1 MTQVKVI
8 LVCLL
13 NALVYKQIQSYQ
25 FSGDGT
31 AYGGGEPDNG
41 QINGYCGFTK
51 LPKFHVALN
60 SQQWN
65 NSLDCG
71 RCVSIS
77 YKDSEPITAMV
88 TNICPECKSGD
99 LDLHADLYKELIK
112 QSPGREKISWE
123 FVNCP
128 NSMIE
133 ENIKLK
139 VHSINYY
146 WLAITPVSMKCGI
159 AKMEISFD
167 NEWIEMDR
175 NDDSTG
181 KKNKMNGLYFIYHS
195 FVKSPFQLKL
205 TSRYG
210 DVITTP
216 KYDKLEDV
224 LLTNQQFQCDG
235 GIEGSEGDQ
244 TEQDC
249 NLPMPTMQPATPSPE
264 PSKVDETPLCVCP

>member
-13 NALVYKQIQSYQ
+13 NALCYKQIQSYQ
-25 FSGDGT
+25 FYGDAT
-31 AYGGGEPDNG
+31 AYGGSIGG
-41 QINGYCGFTK
+41 FCGFK
-51 LPKFHVALN
+51 KVPKFHVALN
-60 SQQWN
+60 AQQWN

-77 YKDSEPITAMV
+77 YKDSTPVTAIISD
-88 TNICPECKSGD
+88 ICPECKHGD
-99 LDLHADLYKELIK
+99 LDLYTDLYGELIK
-112 QSPGREKISWE
+112 QSPGREKISWD

-146 WLAITPVSMKCGI
+146 WLAITPIEMKCGI
-159 AKMEISFD
+159 AKMEIMFE

-175 NDDSTG
+175 NDDNTN
-181 KKNKMNGLYFIYHS
+181 KKNKMNGLYFIYHN
-195 FVKSPFQLKL
+195 FIKTPFQLRL
-205 TSRYG
+205 TSMAS

-216 KYDKLEDV
+216 KYYKIEDV
-224 LLTNQQFQCDG
+224 LITNQQFKCNGQN
-235 GIEGSEGDQ
+235 EP
-244 TEQDC
+244 DC
-249 NLPMPTMQPATPSPE
+249 NLPMATPPTATQQ
-264 PSKVDETPLCVCP
+264 PNVDETPQCICK